1 MIALCIILAI
11 LVIIALMPVGVRAR
25 YDEDG
30 PVAWIRVGPFRIKL
44 YPLPKKEK
52 KEKNKPKQKKT
63 VEETPQQQAA
73 KGGNFELIKQIL
85 PHGITAVKRFF
96 KGLGIDKLTVYYQI
110 ADEDPAKAAM
120 QYGYGWAAI
129 GVVTGLIENAFN
141 VKSRDLQVFVN
152 FKPEAKSRIFILA
165 ELTISVGRIFSIAF
179 GFGIEFLRIILKNRK
194 NNTQSAENTASK
206 V

>member
-30 PVAWIRVGPFRIKL
+30 IAAWVRVGPFRIKL
-44 YPLPKKEK
+44 YPLPKKDKPEK
-52 KEKNKPKQKKT
+52 KKPKEKKKE
-63 VEETPQQQAA
+63 VETPQQQAA
-73 KGGNFELIKQIL
+73 KGGSFELIKQIL
-85 PHGITAVKRFF
+85 PHGLTAVKRFF
-96 KGLGIDKLTVYYQI
+96 KGLGIDKLTVYYQA

-129 GVVTGLIENAFN
+129 GIITGLVENAFTVRN
-141 VKSRDLQVFVN
+141 RDLQVFIN
-152 FKPEAKSRIFILA
+152 FEEKAQKRVFVLA
-165 ELTISVGRIFSIAF
+165 ELTIQIWRLFHIGF
-179 GFGIEFLRIILKNRK
+179 GFGIEFLKIIIKNRK
-194 NNTQSAENTASK
+194 NKVTVSENTSAN